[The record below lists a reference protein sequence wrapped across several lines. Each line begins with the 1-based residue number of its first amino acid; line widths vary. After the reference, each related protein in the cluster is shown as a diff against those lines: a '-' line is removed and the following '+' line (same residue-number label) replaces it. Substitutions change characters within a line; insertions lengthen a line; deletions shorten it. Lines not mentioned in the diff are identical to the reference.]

1 MELRI
6 EPNARNKQQ
15 ATAWAGRDHIAD
27 LRRERDGSRAKVIL
41 QLPPLATSAELRDM
55 ATRCNAAA
63 DALDGWGA

>member
-6 EPNARNKQQ
+6 EPNARNTKQ

-27 LRRERDGSRAKVIL
+27 LRRERDGARAKVML
-41 QLPPLATSAELRDM
+41 QLPPLATSAELRAMGD
-55 ATRCNAAA
+55 RCYAAA

>member
-15 ATAWAGRDHIAD
+15 ATAWAGRDQIASFWRD
-27 LRRERDGSRAKVIL
+27 RDGALAKVML
-41 QLPPLATSAELRDM
+41 QLPPLATSAELRAK
-55 ATRCNAAA
+55 ATRCNAVA